1 MAVRASPK
9 RRRLALVKKQREA
22 NGRRLRADANA
33 RRNAKQN
40 AFQGMLPMAVSLG
53 VPGIPVKA
61 AAKEV
66 EKFFAALRKE
76 PRRVT

>member
-1 MAVRASPK
+1 M
-9 RRRLALVKKQREA
+9 
-22 NGRRLRADANA
+22 GADANA

-40 AFQGMLPMAVSLG
+40 MFQGMLPMAVGLG

-61 AAKEV
+61 AGKDV